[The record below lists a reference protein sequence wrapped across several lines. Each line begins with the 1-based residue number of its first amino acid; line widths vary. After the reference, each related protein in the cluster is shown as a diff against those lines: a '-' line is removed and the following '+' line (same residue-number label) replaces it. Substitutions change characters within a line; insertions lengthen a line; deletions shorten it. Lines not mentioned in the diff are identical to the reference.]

1 MFCSRHHP
9 AGPPRAARVALHLRG
24 AAGVRGGDDDDKAGM
39 KYILIKY
46 INNDIISRDT
56 RTSRDTRRTGS
67 SITGK
72 WRCCNTGS

>member
-39 KYILIKY
+39 KYIEI
-46 INNDIISRDT
+46 
-56 RTSRDTRRTGS
+56 
-67 SITGK
+67 
-72 WRCCNTGS
+72 